1 MRLFKRDTTDDTEA
15 TGSDQAST
23 APLDPAML
31 DQINGEVFPQ
41 HFISGASLAKGSEHN
56 INDDAVLTL
65 SGGVESSDEL
75 PDFGLYCV
83 ADGVSG
89 QGKGAQASSIAVRS
103 VAHSLTKA
111 AYLHMIIGD
120 PEEEVDPVEDL
131 VRAAIERANRM
142 VRSQAKGGAT
152 TMTLALMM
160 GDQMTIGQVGDS
172 RAYLI
177 EEDRFEQL
185 TTDHSVLQRLID
197 TGVIT
202 EKDAEDHPQ
211 KNVLWNALGK
221 EIEVNVEVST
231 HAIPRGG
238 YLLLCSDGLWD
249 VLPQD
254 HIRERI
260 TNLVQPQM
268 ICEQLVADVVG
279 TDAAD
284 DVSVVLV
291 QFPA

>member
-1 MRLFKRDTTDDTEA
+1 
-15 TGSDQAST
+15 
-23 APLDPAML
+23 ML
-31 DQINGEVFPQ
+31 DQTNGEIFRQ
-41 HFISGASLAKGSEHN
+41 HFISGASLAKGSEHD
-56 INDDAVLTL
+56 INDDSILTL
-65 SGGVESSDEL
+65 TGGIESSDGL

-111 AYLHMIIGD
+111 AYLHVIIGD
-120 PEEEVDPVEDL
+120 PEQDAEPVEDL

-152 TMTLALMM
+152 TMTLALML

-177 EEDRFEQL
+177 DEDRFQQL
-185 TTDHSVLQRLID
+185 TNDHSVLQRLID

-202 EKDAEDHPQ
+202 EKEAQDHPQ

-221 EIEVNVEVST
+221 EIEVKVDVST
-231 HAIPRGG
+231 LDIPRGG

-249 VLPQD
+249 VLSQD
-254 HIRERI
+254 HVRQTI

-268 ICEQLVADVVG
+268 ICEQLVADVVD
-279 TDAAD
+279 THAAD
-284 DVSVVLV
+284 DVSVVIV
-291 QFPA
+291 QFPV

>member
-31 DQINGEVFPQ
+31 DQINGEVFRQ